1 MNFKNRQNISDNE
14 FNIVREILG
23 YNSID
28 ESIRNITGYGENK
41 KDEKRLVTPA
51 IPDTPTKIAKKA
63 KNDADDISVK
73 ENADNATKSTVIEN
87 IRNKF
92 LSGITTLSL
101 LAASPGNASDN
112 LSTIKNINPDKKLFQ
127 GAENI
132 KPKEKVMYDLIPG
145 EDAKKVKDTKSDKNL
160 FQSEDFINEA
170 QASSTHTG
178 KIKSSRRIMSVLQA
192 AAENDKEAQ
201 FQFDNGTSATIQ
213 PALAKMTIRY
223 YEGLSEFEKA
233 ESAKLMRKSFK
244 DFLSVT
250 KR

>member
-112 LSTIKNINPDKKLFQ
+112 LSTIKNINQKKKLCMILFRTKMPKKLKTQ
-127 GAENI
+127 NPI
-132 KPKEKVMYDLIPG
+132 KNYS
-145 EDAKKVKDTKSDKNL
+145 KVKILLMKHRLLLHIPEKLNL
-160 FQSEDFINEA
+160 AEELCQFYRPPP
-170 QASSTHTG
+170 
-178 KIKSSRRIMSVLQA
+178 KMIKKLRFNLITELLQ
-192 AAENDKEAQ
+192 Q
-201 FQFDNGTSATIQ
+201 FNRHW
-213 PALAKMTIRY
+213 LK
-223 YEGLSEFEKA
+223 
-233 ESAKLMRKSFK
+233 
-244 DFLSVT
+244 
-250 KR
+250 